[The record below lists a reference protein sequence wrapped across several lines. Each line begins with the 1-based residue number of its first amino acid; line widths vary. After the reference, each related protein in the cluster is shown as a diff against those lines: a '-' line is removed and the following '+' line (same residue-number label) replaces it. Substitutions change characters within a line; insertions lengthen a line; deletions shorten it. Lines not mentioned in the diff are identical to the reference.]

1 MLSRRVICSVGAK
14 APSVSNGITAIM
26 AKANTRE
33 PGVVK
38 TTIGLASNWI
48 VIVAMATE
56 MLLFIPFYTKGAV
69 HPRSTGRVRWRC

>member
-14 APSVSNGITAIM
+14 APSVSNGVTAIM

-56 MLLFIPFYTKGAV
+56 MLLLFHSIQRELSFPDL
-69 HPRSTGRVRWRC
+69 RVG

>member
-1 MLSRRVICSVGAK
+1 
-14 APSVSNGITAIM
+14 M

-56 MLLFIPFYTKGAV
+56 MLLLFHSIQRELSIPDL
-69 HPRSTGRVRWRC
+69 RVG

>member
-1 MLSRRVICSVGAK
+1 MSGLRL
-14 APSVSNGITAIM
+14 PSVSSGATAIM

-56 MLLFIPFYTKGAV
+56 MLLLFHSIQ
-69 HPRSTGRVRWRC
+69 RELSILDLRVG

>member
-14 APSVSNGITAIM
+14 APSVSNGVTAIM

-48 VIVAMATE
+48 VIVANA
-56 MLLFIPFYTKGAV
+56 IIISFYTKGAV
-69 HPRSTGRVRWRC
+69 LPRSTGRVRWRG

>member
-56 MLLFIPFYTKGAV
+56 MLLLFHSIQRELSIPDL
-69 HPRSTGRVRWRC
+69 RVG

>member
-14 APSVSNGITAIM
+14 APVTASM

-56 MLLFIPFYTKGAV
+56 MVLLFQRELSIPDL
-69 HPRSTGRVRWRC
+69 RVG

>member
-14 APSVSNGITAIM
+14 APSVSNGVTASM

-56 MLLFIPFYTKGAV
+56 MLLLFHSIQRELSIPDL
-69 HPRSTGRVRWRC
+69 RVG